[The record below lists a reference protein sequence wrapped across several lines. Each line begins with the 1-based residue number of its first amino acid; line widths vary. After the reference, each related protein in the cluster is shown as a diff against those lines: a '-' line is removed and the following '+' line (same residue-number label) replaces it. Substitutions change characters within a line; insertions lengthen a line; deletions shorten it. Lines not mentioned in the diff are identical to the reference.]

1 MMAMGE
7 MFSTSR
13 MESKLGKRLLRVRS
27 REALPHVS
35 RSRQH
40 PWNLCLVKRIVFHF
54 KSLWVTDGVF
64 PLLVLGGLR
73 CRFGWRAYTSENIIP
88 SIFMLAFSCLSP
100 LLLVK
105 SILLIGSFILFL
117 RPHTCALIA
126 QTYKVIKGLISSA
139 ETLRKHI
146 CFFAPFHLKGF
157 FSRSLKFIA
166 FYPLNLSFNHRHTLL
181 NFFYF
186 FSL

>member
-1 MMAMGE
+1 MGNWWSFSIACSRWLAMP
-7 MFSTSR
+7 FWV
-13 MESKLGKRLLRVRS
+13 ESIHVGKHNS
-27 REALPHVS
+27 
-35 RSRQH
+35 
-40 PWNLCLVKRIVFHF
+40 F
-54 KSLWVTDGVF
+54 
-64 PLLVLGGLR
+64 
-73 CRFGWRAYTSENIIP
+73 Y
-88 SIFMLAFSCLSP
+88 FMLAFSCLSP

-166 FYPLNLSFNHRHTLL
+166 FYPLNLSFNPRHTLL
-181 NFFYF
+181 NFLLLLF
-186 FSL
+186 FVECLKIDRHRAMVQAN